1 MNEHTATDKLSEMIK
16 GGPLN
21 SEIALDESKQ
31 QLVDVVWM
39 KEVKKFR

>member
-1 MNEHTATDKLSEMIK
+1 MIK

-21 SEIALDESKQ
+21 SKIALAESKQ